1 MVCCVCMEMFGVGF
15 SVIGGLLTSFVVASQ
30 LGICGHLNDILYK
43 LPILRACV
51 PSDILASCN
60 EAM

>member
-30 LGICGHLNDILYK
+30 LGICGHLNDIQVTNITGLCTK
-43 LPILRACV
+43 
-51 PSDILASCN
+51 
-60 EAM
+60 